1 MSTLLEMREALPKL
15 TAAEKADLLCH
26 LNGSWPGIVKAA
38 GVCGGEACFV
48 RTRIPVWTIVRAKQ
62 LGVSDDRLLESYPS
76 LGHED
81 LLHAELY
88 AAAHE
93 REIQSAIDRNER
105 E

>member
-1 MSTLLEMREALPKL
+1 
-15 TAAEKADLLCH
+15 
-26 LNGSWPGIVKAA
+26 
-38 GVCGGEACFV
+38 
-48 RTRIPVWTIVRAKQ
+48 
-62 LGVSDDRLLESYPS
+62 